1 MSNRGTE
8 SVTQVVSFREAEVAN
23 MMGDL
28 TRFRQEIFT
37 THLTFNPNTQSV
49 DAASKNVQKMK
60 DSLDTWRDRIK
71 ERLDAI
77 DELCRDEADSMTPEQ
92 YQALREMRRQLAD
105 EYDTVLRTV
114 EGIHTRLNILSSL
127 LIEFSSLTSSMQS
140 WMTDRTRLAGDIRH
154 RSGDPSRIDEA
165 RIEAKSLLEE
175 VDREESR
182 LKQIGASVLKIEQ
195 EIAAMYD
202 DVRASGSTEDV
213 GVSVDEVHETRRRVE
228 DDYWQLLR
236 QCRDLIDFQNR
247 VNEMNDKHSEQARRA
262 DEWLQGLQKSLEDVE
277 RDSRIPDDSRIQ
289 RIEELNRMAAG
300 GSSTLDDAEN
310 ASRSLL
316 EALKGTN
323 VAEDVRQRHQL
334 IADSRRGRHQEVLDR
349 IQQNMLD
356 AASRKAEAEGV
367 KQAVANLKAWAKTT
381 SEETRRPVELPLT
394 EIALHEAKRDEQLLN
409 GEIENRLALIE
420 ELEKKAQEVGDA
432 ESLAEL
438 QEAKK
443 TLKRS
448 ASDLKGLRDNIFD
461 AINGLQTVNND
472 GEKLRRSLDTAGA
485 KIRSAKL
492 PEAQEDVDSLQQQ
505 AEHLEDVTKNLC
517 NIPNVTQTESVI
529 QKTRDLRKRVDSCAQ
544 DLETRKEKMAELES
558 LDADFE
564 GAKGSLVAW
573 ISALDDQLKALDKVS
588 IDKEKLAEQRK
599 ETLELADMLGEGQA
613 KLDDLEAL
621 AAKMEDGKGRQIA
634 ELGSRL
640 QRQASEL
647 KARGDRINKLDGK
660 ATAFADS
667 ERAVLEYMEKKR
679 EQLETFPV
687 PTTKEGVKA
696 QLQDLER
703 MDKTGRGEQRR
714 VEETRLSARELAR
727 EASIE
732 KEAQEMSQREKNL
745 ADQWDSLADRFDSAR
760 DRARNAE
767 KLLDETAQ
775 IEKWI
780 GAKKKMVE
788 AIGAPSTDQA
798 VAKSQNGQ
806 IQLMKAETES
816 EKSALENVNS
826 MANEL
831 ISTAPKGSNVDELM
845 TKMDALNRKWHSL
858 ESGLDEKAGR
868 VEEAAKL
875 GNELRDI
882 QKELRK
888 ELSELESNVEKA
900 SRMSPNDIGD
910 QLATLDS
917 LKSRFGGVDAALE
930 KLKTIL
936 EATED
941 LEVDSTNR
949 AEIQEQL
956 ESTQKKADELERKIE
971 SVKRAALNAQNEGVE
986 LEKRLDDL
994 IGIVAQAENELEQAA
1009 PIAADSQKLHEELK
1023 RADDVF
1029 QKLLENEGEVSL
1041 IRAKV
1046 AEELKK
1052 KPDVELKKKVEMLN
1066 SKWPKALGAAR
1077 DRKDLVT
1084 KAGDLVKLF
1093 GESEGALEQRLQGDQ
1108 SGLEELL
1115 ARIQDPE
1122 ALDALK
1128 LVEKTMDRRLAD
1140 VDSLNAVMDRIEAS
1154 APGPDANRLRRRA
1167 EKLADDVKGMAKKA
1181 RTAAALA
1188 QRKHDFSM
1196 KFERLVGEIQ
1206 QFTEN
1211 QKAKIEEAVEKDQ
1224 MNGERVQSK
1233 LNEIEDFWSLKSRE
1247 LKTVADEIKK
1257 DGTPEE
1263 ATTVD
1268 QQIETLQSGIDDLLS
1283 ILKNQSEHL
1292 AEKKE
1297 AADRIKT
1304 ESQKASARINSLIAE
1319 IADLDPIGRSRE
1331 DLKKQKEEILNL
1343 NGDLDS
1349 AQTKLLELGAEW
1361 EAALGAGIVTQPQ
1374 FETNR
1379 AASDELNKLAARA
1392 GKRLAQREKKLAET
1406 EDDIDKLHKDADEI
1420 VGALGAISSDDTIAQ
1435 TTPSTQQDP
1444 KLIAEK
1450 VKELKDALKP
1460 VGDKMDSF
1468 NSDCKLM
1475 IKTAGPEADTKEL
1488 DALLKRVGDAYS
1500 DVVGKVSDKEMS
1512 VDAAVQQQGRVEDAY
1527 RALLNWLEE
1536 TEEMMENQKKPSA
1549 DAKVA
1554 KAQLHAYEV
1563 LMKHVEDKKP
1573 SVDGFKT
1580 MIGKMASESGDANSE
1595 DKKALLSKNQQ
1606 IEDRYKELLN
1616 SAVDRQRKLLD
1627 AVDLAERLQEVSIPL
1642 DQWLQSAEKRLQGLA
1657 KVPITV
1663 EKAEEMLQE
1672 QEALQD
1678 ELEHKSDD
1686 LKDVL
1691 EISPMLASLVS
1702 VEDANTISGQVQQL
1716 ETRCRALD
1724 AGITNMRPLL
1734 ESFLQ
1739 QIQDFT
1745 LDEEDMTRFVGETE
1759 VKLTELDELPI
1770 EPDDLVEQTNILAE
1784 IAVAI
1789 ADRDEMMANIFEV
1802 GKQLAIQGEPE
1813 EALIAQ
1819 KRLDD
1824 LKFRYAD
1831 LMTSADEKIA
1841 LLAKAIPLS
1850 EGFHEG
1856 FDAVMQVLED
1866 MDRDL
1871 QTIDEEDPDTQAEL
1885 IFVLE
1890 DDISQKIR
1898 PSVDDLTVLST
1909 QLQAL
1914 CSADKADELLANTVA
1929 MNKLVNS
1936 VADRVARRAERI
1948 EMASKQSRAVLDDL
1962 QYLIEWFSAARERI
1976 LEGAQPSLD
1985 LECLKS
1991 QLKHQKIIN
2000 EEANANK
2007 IQFRNVAGEAKKV
2020 VRQLGIEGNEAN
2032 GKISDTVD
2040 EGRELVE
2047 EVMAL
2052 CAERT
2057 ETLERALALMEQLTA
2072 QFDELNKWLDQ
2083 MDAELQASPPVT
2095 TATPAVELREMHAHN
2110 EELAKMVDRYRP
2122 IIEGFKADVADL
2134 QEILAEDQSPLLE
2147 SVAGEL
2153 VQGYEDVKEDV
2164 RGRGHAIDNMMGAT
2178 IGFGERLETLVAN
2191 LQGAAD
2197 RLKENEGIS
2206 ADPSVLESRLAEN
2219 RSIVDSLR
2227 DKQNAYDALKQTA
2240 SELLATAPEGD
2251 AAAGDVESKLNRL
2264 EKLWKEIERE
2274 AVDRGVVLE
2283 DVLEKAKH
2291 FWSELDSCQK
2301 AVDDLRNRLELVEP
2315 ATGHPE
2321 QLADQQ
2327 EIIAQVRGSNRLK
2340 NDLKIL
2346 IAFQVAN
2353 EMERTR
2359 PRIEALS
2366 IAGQQLAGYVPDDE
2380 KAVIEN
2386 QVANVRGGFS
2396 TITGL
2401 FAEKKRDLIAAMEEA
2416 MAFHGDL
2423 EALMKWLDKAEQ
2435 RMVKMAP
2442 VEQAKQMNEIGQL
2455 LDELHRFKDE
2465 VDERG
2470 VAKEQVVTTALQ
2482 LAADAPPHL
2491 AATVRQPVAELNGR
2505 WTRLNAALAEREHK
2519 LENSMLQMGKLSDAI
2534 AQLTAWMDKTKA
2546 TLKEIAPPKTAVN
2559 LRDIEIAQCKLVV
2572 LSNDVH
2578 AHQHSVDT
2586 VNGAAQQYVKASG
2599 ALDVETSGKL
2609 GEMNSK
2615 WAEIQKMLATLAV
2628 EMEVSKKEAENVG
2641 GEVERWQRWLEETEA
2656 ALQST
2661 KPTGGLPETAEFHL
2675 DEFKVLKSDVE
2686 MNSGPLETHLSA
2698 TERYLKDEQSGGD
2711 DTWLAKTHGVMKSK
2725 WNKVK
2730 ELLVDREK
2738 KLQLAYEQAVALEQA
2753 LNDMEAWIVDAERKL
2768 TDLPPISRLPEL
2780 VEKQLTD
2787 HETWMDEVAHRKTSM
2802 TQHQA
2807 SGVRMQYYC
2816 EKKDAIP
2823 IKNRL
2828 VSLKHRVEKISGRS
2842 AERGK
2847 QLATTRDE
2855 VATWQDGIHELEA
2868 FVEQVLERIAPEQGM
2883 TSSLD
2888 KLKAKL
2894 EEIKEAQRD
2903 VTAKQTLFDVTRKRG
2918 IGLAERAI
2926 RSEYKQIMMSNEK
2939 MSKRWNEMIKKL
2951 RDRLREA
2958 EQAVLEG
2965 GVFEESMNDLE
2976 SWVDEELERYER
2988 IETQPVF
2995 GDIDGVRSLVDEEA
3009 RRGVERKTKEN
3020 GVKTVVKKADALLAS
3035 GVDESDSIAQAK
3047 ERLVE
3052 KWQMVEE
3059 AARARGD
3066 SIKEAEQAAEDFDA
3080 KTHSLLD
3087 WLAVE
3092 EQKLKS
3098 AGLEDVEKVKQEMD
3112 DAEERYKSCLAKGE
3126 SILEKCQPS
3135 AEPVLRNWMRVVEAR
3150 WKEVKEKVDEKE
3162 FALLEEEQKAK
3173 EHAKQIQKLA
3183 EFAAKKREELNRM
3196 IEKPPAQDLDTMEQN
3211 LREFAE
3217 LDFELREQQ
3226 PEVDAACKASKKGG
3240 ARNPAAEMLSIEW
3253 KKLWLDAMGLQSSLD
3268 TQKALLEEMKRL
3280 EGWKWEDW
3288 KERYVEWNDHAKAR
3302 VSDLFRRI
3310 DRLHTGNV
3318 PRQVFIDGIIGSKF
3332 PTSRLEMEKVA
3343 DRFDKGDG
3351 MINAKEFINALRFDS
3366 ANRNAKPQTDTEKIT
3381 HEIERQKKTCSCC
3394 QPYQIEKISENHY
3407 RFGDTHI
3414 KRMVRILRSTVM
3426 VRVGGG
3432 WESLDEFLHKH
3443 DPCRAKGRLNINMFP
3458 EARPINALDSMRAFT
3473 KNRHAKE
3480 MTPTSGTPGPIMKI
3494 REKTD
3499 RSVPMSGGLGG
3510 TAGYTVTSSPD
3521 QRPSR
3526 IPRAPS
3532 DMSAGRLSR
3541 VGSVSNSKG
3550 SLLDGP
3556 STPSRPESRA
3566 SSDAGDRPAG
3576 QTRIPSLRGR
3586 KGQRYTPQHHQP
3598 GCPSSSTS
3606 K

>member
-1 MSNRGTE
+1 ML
-8 SVTQVVSFREAEVAN
+8 
-23 MMGDL
+23 GDL

-49 DAASKNVQKMK
+49 DAATKNVQKVK
-60 DSLDTWRDRIK
+60 ESLDTWRDRIK

-77 DELCRDEADSMTPEQ
+77 DELCREEGDSLTPEQ
-92 YQALREMRRQLAD
+92 YSALREMRRQLAD
-105 EYDTVLRTV
+105 EYETVLRTV
-114 EGIHTRLNILSSL
+114 EGIHTRLNILSAL

-154 RSGDPSRIDEA
+154 KSGDPMRIDEA
-165 RIEAKSLLEE
+165 RFEAKSLMEE
-175 VDREESR
+175 VIREESR
-182 LKQIGASVLKIEQ
+182 LKTIGASVLKIEQ
-195 EIAAMYD
+195 EIAAMYE
-202 DVRASGSTEDV
+202 DVRASGSSEV
-213 GVSVDEVHETRRRVE
+213 PSGISVDEVHETRRRVE
-228 DDYWQLLR
+228 DDYSQLLR
-236 QCRDLIDFQNR
+236 QCQDLIQFQNR
-247 VNEMNDKHSEQARRA
+247 VHAMNDEHSEQARRA
-262 DEWLQGLQKSLEDVE
+262 DEWLQTLQKDVEDVE
-277 RDSRIPDDSRIQ
+277 SQRIPDDDRIQ

-300 GSSTLDDAEN
+300 GSSQLDEAES
-310 ASRSLL
+310 ASRRLL
-316 EALKGTN
+316 NALEGTN
-323 VAEDVRQRHQL
+323 VADDVRARHEEL
-334 IADSRRGRHQEVLDR
+334 ANSRRGRHQQMIDR
-349 IQQNMLD
+349 LQQNMME

-367 KQAVANLKAWAKTT
+367 KQAVANLKAWSEKT
-381 SEETRRPVELPLT
+381 SEKTRQPVELPLT
-394 EIALHEAKRDEQLLN
+394 EIALHEARRDEQVLH

-420 ELEKKAQEVGDA
+420 ELEKKAKDVGDQ

-438 QEAKK
+438 QECKK
-443 TLKRS
+443 KLKRS
-448 ASDLKGLRDNIFD
+448 NSDLKGHRDNIFD
-461 AINGLQTVNND
+461 AINGLQTVNSE
-472 GEKLRRSLDTAGA
+472 GEKLARSVEAAGA
-485 KIRSAKL
+485 KIRNSRL
-492 PEAQEDVDSLQQQ
+492 PEAESEVEGLQNQ
-505 AEHLEDVTKNLC
+505 ADNLEKVTKNLC
-517 NIPNVTQTESVI
+517 DIPNVTGTEPVL
-529 QKTRDLRKRVDSCAQ
+529 QKTRDLRRRVDSCTQ
-544 DLETRKEKMAELES
+544 ELEAKRGKMAELES

-564 GAKGSLVAW
+564 AAKNKLSGFIGSLE
-573 ISALDDQLKALDKVS
+573 DDLKALEKVS

-599 ETLELADMLGEGQA
+599 QNQELSEKQQEGHAMLDDIEALTNKIGSEDAGKAASAQRQLADMAQ
-613 KLDDLEAL
+613 
-621 AAKMEDGKGRQIA
+621 
-634 ELGSRL
+634 RL
-640 QRQASEL
+640 QKQASEL
-647 KARGDRINKLDGK
+647 KNRGDKINKLDSK
-660 ATAFADS
+660 ATAFADAEGS
-667 ERAVLEYMEKKR
+667 VLEYMEKKK
-679 EQLETFPV
+679 EQLEGFPV
-687 PTTKEGVKA
+687 PTTKEGVKS
-696 QLQDLER
+696 QLLDLER

-732 KEAQEMSQREKNL
+732 KEVQDMNQREKNL
-745 ADQWDSLADRFDSAR
+745 ADQWDDLADRFDAAR

-767 KLLDETAQ
+767 KVLDECAQ

-780 GAKKKMVE
+780 GGKKKMVE

-816 EKSALENVNS
+816 EKSALDNVNS

-831 ISTAPKGSNVDELM
+831 MAGVADKDNVEELM
-845 TKMDALNRKWHSL
+845 KKMDALNRKWHSL

-875 GNELRDI
+875 GQELRDI

-888 ELSELESNVEKA
+888 ELGELESNVEKA

-917 LKSRFGGVDAALE
+917 LKSRFGGVDKALE
-930 KLKTIL
+930 KLKSIL

-941 LEVDSTNR
+941 LEVDATNR

-971 SVKRAALNAQNEGVE
+971 NVKKAALNAQNEGVE
-986 LEKRLDDL
+986 LEKKLDEL
-994 IGIVAQAENELEQAA
+994 IGVVNSAENELEQAA
-1009 PIAADSQKLHEELK
+1009 PIAADSQKLSDELK
-1023 RADDVF
+1023 RAEELF
-1029 QKLLENEGEVSL
+1029 QKLIDNEGDVSL
-1041 IRAKV
+1041 LKAKV

-1052 KPDVELKKKVEMLN
+1052 KPDAELKKKLELLN
-1066 SKWPKALGAAR
+1066 SKWPKALGASR
-1077 DRKDLVT
+1077 DRKDLIT
-1084 KAGDLVKLF
+1084 KAGDLVKQF
-1093 GESEGALEQRLQGDQ
+1093 GDSEQALEQRLQGDQ
-1108 SGLEELL
+1108 AELDGLL
-1115 ARIQDPE
+1115 QDPE
-1122 ALDALK
+1122 AFDALK
-1128 LVEKTMDRRLAD
+1128 LVEMTMARRLAD
-1140 VDSLNAVMDRIEAS
+1140 VDALNSLMNRIEAS

-1167 EKLADDVKGMAKKA
+1167 DKLADDVKGMAKKA
-1181 RTAAALA
+1181 RTAAAVA
-1188 QRKHDFSM
+1188 QRKHDFST
-1196 KFERLVGEIQ
+1196 KFDRLVEEVK
-1206 QFTEN
+1206 QFSEN
-1211 QKAKIEEAVEKDQ
+1211 QKTKIEEAVEKDQ
-1224 MNGERVQSK
+1224 MNGERVQSISE

-1247 LKTVADEIKK
+1247 LKTVGDEIKK
-1257 DGTPEE
+1257 DATTPEE
-1263 ATTVD
+1263 SQSVD
-1268 QQIETLQSGIDDLLS
+1268 QKLSDLQNGIDELIS
-1283 ILKNQSEHL
+1283 ILQGQNVRLE
-1292 AEKKE
+1292 EKKE
-1297 AADRIKT
+1297 AADRVQS
-1304 ESQKASARINSLIAE
+1304 ESQKASSKINSLVAE

-1331 DLKKQKEEILNL
+1331 ELQKQKEEIQNL
-1343 NGDLDS
+1343 SGELDG
-1349 AQTKLLELGAEW
+1349 AQGKLLELGAEW
-1361 EAALGAGIVTQPQ
+1361 EAAVAVGIVTQPA

-1379 AASDELNKLAARA
+1379 AAVDELNKLAARA

-1406 EDDIDKLHKDADEI
+1406 EDEIGKLHEDADEI
-1420 VGALGAISSDDTIAQ
+1420 VTALNGISSDDALQNTSQ
-1435 TTPSTQQDP
+1435 LQDP
-1444 KLIAEK
+1444 KQVAEK
-1450 VKELKDALKP
+1450 VRQLKESLKP
-1460 VGDKMDSF
+1460 VGEKMDAF

-1475 IKTAGPEADTKEL
+1475 IKTAGPEADTREL
-1488 DALLKRVGDAYS
+1488 DSLLKRVGDAYS
-1500 DVVGKVSDKEMS
+1500 DVVGKVSDKEMT

-1580 MIGKMASESGDANSE
+1580 MIEKIVGGSDDSD
-1595 DKKALLSKNQQ
+1595 DKKALLNKNQQ
-1606 IEDRYKELLN
+1606 IADRYKELLN

-1627 AVDLAERLQEVSIPL
+1627 AVDLAERLQEVTIPL
-1642 DQWLQSAEKRLQGLA
+1642 DSWLQTAEKRLQGLA

-1663 EKAEEMLQE
+1663 EKAEEMLDE
-1672 QEALQD
+1672 QAALQD

-1691 EISPMLASLVS
+1691 EISPLLASLVS
-1702 VEDANTISGQVQQL
+1702 VEDAMTISGQVQQL
-1716 ETRCRALD
+1716 ETRARALD
-1724 AGITNMRPLL
+1724 AGIMNMRPLL

-1745 LDEEDMTRFVGETE
+1745 LDEEDMTKFVGETE

-1784 IAVAI
+1784 IAVSI

-1813 EALIAQ
+1813 EALVAQ

-1831 LMTSADEKIA
+1831 LMSSADEKIA

-1850 EGFHEG
+1850 EGFHDG
-1856 FDAVMQVLED
+1856 FDNVMQVLED

-1871 QTIDEEDPDTQAEL
+1871 QTIDEEDPETQAEL
-1885 IFVLE
+1885 IFLLE

-1898 PSVDDLTVLST
+1898 PSVDELTVLST

-1976 LEGAQPSLD
+1976 VDGALPSLD

-1991 QLKHQKIIN
+1991 QLKHQRITN

-2007 IQFRNVAGEAKKV
+2007 VQFRNVAGEAKKV
-2020 VRQLGIEGNEAN
+2020 ARQLGMEGNEAN
-2032 GKISDTVD
+2032 DKISDTVD
-2040 EGRELVE
+2040 EGKELVE

-2052 CAERT
+2052 CADRT

-2083 MDAELQASPPVT
+2083 MDAELHGSASVT
-2095 TATPAVELREMHAHN
+2095 TATPAAELREMHAHN
-2110 EELAKMVDRYRP
+2110 EELSRMVAAYRP
-2122 IIEGFKADVADL
+2122 IIDGFKSDVAAL
-2134 QEILAEDQSPLLE
+2134 QEILAEDQAPLLE

-2153 VQGYEDVKEDV
+2153 VQGYEDVRGGV
-2164 RGRGHAIDNMMGAT
+2164 RARGHAIDNMMGAT

-2219 RSIVDSLR
+2219 TSIVESLR
-2227 DKQNAYDALKQTA
+2227 DKQNAYDVLKQTA
-2240 SELLATAPEGD
+2240 NELLATAPEGD
-2251 AAAGDVESKLNRL
+2251 AAAGDVENKLNRL
-2264 EKLWKEIERE
+2264 DKLWKEIERE

-2327 EIIAQVRGSNRLK
+2327 EIMA
-2340 NDLKIL
+2340 
-2346 IAFQVAN
+2346 QVAN

-2380 KAVIEN
+2380 KAVIES
-2386 QVANVRGGFS
+2386 QISNVRGGFS

-2423 EALMKWLDKAEQ
+2423 QALLKWLDTAEQ
-2435 RMVKMAP
+2435 RLLRMAP

-2470 VAKEQVVTTALQ
+2470 VAKEQVVATALQ

-2519 LENSMLQMGKLSDAI
+2519 LESSMLQMGKLADAI

-2572 LSNDVH
+2572 LNNDVH

-2586 VNGAAQQYVKASG
+2586 VNNAAQQYIRSSG
-2599 ALDVETSGKL
+2599 ALDPETSAKL
-2609 GEMNSK
+2609 GEMNQK
-2615 WAEIQKMLATLAV
+2615 WEEIQKLLKSLAI
-2628 EMEVSKKEAENVG
+2628 EMDISKKEAENVG
-2641 GEVERWQRWLEETEA
+2641 GEVEKWQRWLEETES

-2661 KPTGGLPETAEFHL
+2661 KPTGGLPETAEFQL
-2675 DEFKVLKSDVE
+2675 DEFKMLKMDVE
-2686 MNSGPLETHLSA
+2686 HNSAPLESHLAS
-2698 TERYLKDEQSGGD
+2698 TEKYLKEEEKPDG
-2711 DTWLAKTHGVMKSK
+2711 DTWLAKTHAGMKTK
-2725 WNKVK
+2725 WSKVK

-2738 KLQLAYEQAVALEQA
+2738 KLQLAYEQAVALENA
-2753 LNDMEAWIVDAERKL
+2753 LNDMEKWIVDAERKL
-2768 TDLPPISRLPEL
+2768 TDLPPISRLPD
-2780 VEKQLTD
+2780 VIEKQLNE
-2787 HETWMDEVAHRKTSM
+2787 HETWQEEVAGRKTAM

-2842 AERGK
+2842 AERAK
-2847 QLATTRDE
+2847 QLAQTRDE
-2855 VATWQDGIHELEA
+2855 VATWQDGLHDLEH
-2868 FVEQVLERIAPEQGM
+2868 FIGDVLERIAPDAGT
-2883 TSSLD
+2883 TSSLE

-2894 EEIKEAQRD
+2894 EEIKEAQRE
-2903 VTAKQTLFDVTRKRG
+2903 VTGKQTLFDVTRKRG
-2918 IGLAERAI
+2918 IGLAERAT
-2926 RSEYKQIMMSNEK
+2926 RSEYKQIAMTNEK
-2939 MSKRWNEMIKKL
+2939 MSKKWNEMIKKL

-2976 SWVDEELERYER
+2976 TWVDEEIERYQQAEH
-2988 IETQPVF
+2988 QPVF
-2995 GDIDGVRSLVDEEA
+2995 GDIDGVRQLVDEEA
-3009 RRGVERKTKEN
+3009 RRAAERKTKEN

-3035 GVDESDSIAQAK
+3035 GVDEKDSIAQAK

-3052 KWQMVEE
+3052 KWQKVEE
-3059 AARARGD
+3059 AARNRGD
-3066 SIKEAEQAAEDFDA
+3066 SIKEAEQAAEEFDA
-3080 KTHSLLD
+3080 KTHALLD

-3098 AGLEDVEKVKQEMD
+3098 AGLDEVEKVKKEMEE
-3112 DAEERYKSCLAKGE
+3112 AKERYEGCLEKGE
-3126 SILEKCQPS
+3126 EILEKCQPS

-3150 WKEVKEKVDEKE
+3150 WKEVNEKVDEKE
-3162 FALLEEEQKAK
+3162 FALLEDEQKAK
-3173 EHAKQIQKLA
+3173 EHNEQIQKLA
-3183 EFAAKKREELNRM
+3183 KFAAQKREELNRM
-3196 IEKPPAQDLDTMEQN
+3196 IEKPLAQDLDTMEQA
-3211 LREFAE
+3211 LRE
-3217 LDFELREQQ
+3217 LL
-3226 PEVDAACKASKKGG
+3226 
-3240 ARNPAAEMLSIEW
+3240 NSI
-3253 KKLWLDAMGLQSSLD
+3253 
-3268 TQKALLEEMKRL
+3268 
-3280 EGWKWEDW
+3280 
-3288 KERYVEWNDHAKAR
+3288 
-3302 VSDLFRRI
+3302 
-3310 DRLHTGNV
+3310 
-3318 PRQVFIDGIIGSKF
+3318 
-3332 PTSRLEMEKVA
+3332 
-3343 DRFDKGDG
+3343 
-3351 MINAKEFINALRFDS
+3351 
-3366 ANRNAKPQTDTEKIT
+3366 
-3381 HEIERQKKTCSCC
+3381 
-3394 QPYQIEKISENHY
+3394 
-3407 RFGDTHI
+3407 
-3414 KRMVRILRSTVM
+3414 
-3426 VRVGGG
+3426 
-3432 WESLDEFLHKH
+3432 
-3443 DPCRAKGRLNINMFP
+3443 
-3458 EARPINALDSMRAFT
+3458 
-3473 KNRHAKE
+3473 
-3480 MTPTSGTPGPIMKI
+3480 
-3494 REKTD
+3494 
-3499 RSVPMSGGLGG
+3499 
-3510 TAGYTVTSSPD
+3510 
-3521 QRPSR
+3521 
-3526 IPRAPS
+3526 
-3532 DMSAGRLSR
+3532 
-3541 VGSVSNSKG
+3541 
-3550 SLLDGP
+3550 
-3556 STPSRPESRA
+3556 
-3566 SSDAGDRPAG
+3566 
-3576 QTRIPSLRGR
+3576 
-3586 KGQRYTPQHHQP
+3586 
-3598 GCPSSSTS
+3598 
-3606 K
+3606 